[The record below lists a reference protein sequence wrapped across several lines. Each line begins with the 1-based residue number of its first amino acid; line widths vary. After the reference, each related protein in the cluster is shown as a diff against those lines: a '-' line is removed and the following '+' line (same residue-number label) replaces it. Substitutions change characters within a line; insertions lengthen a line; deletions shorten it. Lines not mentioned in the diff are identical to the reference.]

1 MLRCF
6 GLVPPPAANLAI
18 GACLVLGAAAPVRAQ
33 RAAVAYVI
41 PQQQPDQ
48 AALKTL
54 LQTLADL
61 GVEIHRALA
70 PFVSGRVRYS
80 AGAYIVLTAQPRG
93 SVAAGLLEAPLGG
106 ATTVASVATADTI
119 PIGLAQLLGVGVAAV
134 RDSFPIPVTPP
145 IASPVPH
152 YPTPAGLGD
161 SVRRVIALYIPAGAG
176 RPVAWTRA
184 TLERYGVRYAAVDS
198 AAMGDGDGLRQDY
211 DILLLAD
218 AGASPYAALSPA
230 VAAGL
235 RTFVDDGGTIVAI
248 GRGARWVIEA
258 LRLPGR
264 FDDIAADSAPP
275 GPPGPPG
282 SGADSALLG
291 VRIDRGSPIVA
302 DMVAHAFAWVAGGPT
317 TVYVPDTS
325 HAHVVATYDAG
336 EVVAGSATVAR
347 AYDGR
352 AAAVDVPQ
360 GRGRVVLF
368 GFDPA
373 YRGASLATLPMLWGA
388 LRVRDK

>member
-1 MLRCF
+1 MLRCPC
-6 GLVPPPAANLAI
+6 LVPPPVASLAAA
-18 GACLVLGAAAPVRAQ
+18 ACLALGAADPACAQ
-33 RAAVAYVI
+33 RAAGAAVAYVI

-54 LQTLADL
+54 LLTLADH
-61 GVEIHRALA
+61 GVEIRRALA

-80 AGAYIVLTAQPRG
+80 AGAYVVLAAQAHG
-93 SVAAGLLEAPLGG
+93 SVAAGLLEPPLGG
-106 ATTVASVATADTI
+106 PTTNASIAGADTT
-119 PIGLAQLLGVGVAAV
+119 PIGLPQLLGVGVAAV

-145 IASPVPH
+145 IASPVPR

-161 SVRRVIALYIPAGAG
+161 SVRRVIALYVPAGAG

-198 AAMGDGDGLRQDY
+198 AAMRDGDGLRQSFDV
-211 DILLLAD
+211 LLLAD

-235 RTFVDDGGTIVAI
+235 RAFVDDGGTIVAI
-248 GRGARWVIEA
+248 GKGARWVVEA
-258 LRLPGR
+258 LRMPGR
-264 FDDIAADSAPP
+264 FDDIAADSEPT
-275 GPPGPPG
+275 GPPG
-282 SGADSALLG
+282 SGADSALVRL
-291 VRIDRGSPIVA
+291 RIDRGSPIVA

-317 TVYVPDTS
+317 TVYAPDTERV
-325 HAHVVATYDAG
+325 HVVATYDAG
-336 EVVAGSATVAR
+336 EVVAGSATVSR
-347 AYDGR
+347 AYNGR

-360 GRGRVVLF
+360 GHGRVVLF

-388 LRVRDK
+388 LRVRGK

>member
-1 MLRCF
+1 M
-6 GLVPPPAANLAI
+6 PPPAARLAI
-18 GACLVLGAAAPVRAQ
+18 AACVLLGVAVPARAQLRAQ

-54 LQTLADL
+54 LQTLSDH

-93 SVAAGLLEAPLGG
+93 SEAAGLLEAPLGG
-106 ATTVASVATADTI
+106 APTVAPVATADTT

-198 AAMGDGDGLRQDY
+198 AAMRDGDGLRQDY
-211 DILLLAD
+211 DVLLLAD

-230 VAAGL
+230 VTAGL

-258 LRLPGR
+258 LRMPGR
-264 FDDIAADSAPP
+264 FDDIAADSAPT
-275 GPPGPPG
+275 GPPG
-282 SGADSALLG
+282 SGADSALLRL
-291 VRIDRGSPIVA
+291 RIDRSSPIVA
-302 DMVAHAFAWVAGGPT
+302 EMVAHAFAWVAGGPT
-317 TVYVPDTS
+317 TVFVPDTS
-325 HAHVVATYDAG
+325 HVHVVATYDAG

-360 GRGRVVLF
+360 GHGRVVLF

-373 YRGASLATLPMLWGA
+373 YRGVSLATLPMLWSA
-388 LRVRDK
+388 LRVRGK